1 MEKTIPK
8 AKGREV
14 MKTVSLIDLCY
25 SVTDCPHSTPKWT
38 NAGKIVIRNQNIRNG
53 RLDISSVSYTTQ
65 EDYDKRIKRALPNA
79 GDIIIT
85 REAPMGEVCMIPD
98 DLECCLGQRM
108 VLLKPNRDLV
118 DNNYLLYALMS
129 PYVQNQISW
138 SEGTGTTVSNLRIPH
153 LEKLQIPIFE
163 LKKQRKIAKLLAN
176 LDKKI
181 EVNNEINDN
190 LAELLQCVYQ
200 QQFGNTLESASTG
213 QLAGICDY
221 SRDKVAVSTLTPS
234 TYYSTENMLT
244 EKAGAVEAS
253 SLPTVAQTTKC
264 AVGDVLISNIRPY
277 FKKIVYCQSECGCST
292 DVLCFH
298 PKTPDLSAY
307 LFCTLYADCFF
318 DFMVAGSKGTK
329 MPRGDK
335 QQIMTYMVNIPS
347 SDELCKFNAVAVPV
361 LSHMESNRVE
371 NLRLSALRNTLL
383 PRLMSSELDVSALDL

>member
-1 MEKTIPK
+1 MKYELGKVCSRLSSGNGIPASQVSDRGEYPVYGGNGLRGYTDHANFEGECVIIGRQGAFCGNVRFFSGKAYMTEHAVVVCTNEQTSTRYLAYLLSIMNLGRLSGQSAQPGLSVKTL
-8 AKGREV
+8 AKQEIELPALEQQ
-14 MKTVSLIDLCY
+14 K
-25 SVTDCPHSTPKWT
+25 
-38 NAGKIVIRNQNIRNG
+38 KIVSILAS
-53 RLDISSVSYTTQ
+53 LD
-65 EDYDKRIKRALPNA
+65 DKI
-79 GDIIIT
+79 
-85 REAPMGEVCMIPD
+85 E
-98 DLECCLGQRM
+98 
-108 VLLKPNRDLV
+108 
-118 DNNYLLYALMS
+118 
-129 PYVQNQISW
+129 QNQ
-138 SEGTGTTVSNLRIPH
+138 
-153 LEKLQIPIFE
+153 KL
-163 LKKQRKIAKLLAN
+163 
-176 LDKKI
+176 
-181 EVNNEINDN
+181 NDN
-190 LAELLQCVYQ
+190 LAALLQCVYQ

-298 PKTPDLSAY
+298 PKMPDLSAY

-383 PRLMSSELDVSALDL
+383 PRLMSGELDVSALDL